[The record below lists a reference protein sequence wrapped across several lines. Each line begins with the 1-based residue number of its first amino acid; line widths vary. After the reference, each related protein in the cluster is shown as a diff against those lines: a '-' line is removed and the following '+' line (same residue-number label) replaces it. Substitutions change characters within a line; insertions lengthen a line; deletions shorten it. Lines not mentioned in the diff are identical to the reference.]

1 VNFFDIQG
9 GLLYPAITNQ
19 PTFWRLPMP
28 IVNLRLSHLGPLEDI
43 AFAFDEHVNVFVG
56 PNNCGKST
64 ALTAL
69 GNIVACL
76 FEVPSKLYR
85 QQPAEFV
92 IHFAGTHGAVREFRG
107 VLPIDLASTENLP
120 LWEDMLKTLG
130 YTVFVPALRQS
141 TGFRAPW
148 SAHAL
153 ASASA
158 TPGVPQSP
166 WDTPELPEEL
176 RRRRA
181 LLPTNP
187 VLIRDEVAIESLVE
201 LHSRG
206 YRWND
211 PALHGIIAQ
220 VATIASEITEGFPM
234 QFLRV
239 AEDQEGLV
247 PLFRTPD
254 GDVPFNVL
262 SQGTQSVMQWLTFVL
277 AGYAKYYGYP
287 TNLAAQP
294 GIVIIDEID
303 AHLHPAAQRCVI
315 PALQRHFPKLQI
327 FCSTHSPLMLAGLK
341 AHQMQL
347 FQRAADGKVSLSR
360 HATDIAG
367 WSVDEILQGLLGVE
381 HLTELEAERRLR
393 HLQARQPLEA
403 LSSAETDMAVCD
415 PPPHATAQT
424 PAEATMQSL
433 AEPHPVPA
441 ESPSPAPG
449 RAPQARPQRTTR
461 AKRSTSKSKAT
472 PTARRPSRA
481 K

>member
-1 VNFFDIQG
+1 
-9 GLLYPAITNQ
+9 
-19 PTFWRLPMP
+19 MP

-43 AFAFDEHVNVFVG
+43 EFVFDEQVNVFVG

-85 QQPAEFV
+85 QQPAEFT
-92 IHFAGTHGAVREFRG
+92 IQFSGTNGALREFHG
-107 VLPIDLASTENLP
+107 VLPIDAESPDTLT

-130 YTVFVPALRQS
+130 YSVFVPALRHS

-148 SAHAL
+148 SATAL
-153 ASASA
+153 AGVSPSRD
-158 TPGVPQSP
+158 TPGVRQSP
-166 WDTPELPEEL
+166 WEARELPEEL
-176 RRRRA
+176 HRRRA

-187 VLIRDEVAIESLVE
+187 VLVRDEVAIASLVE
-201 LHSRG
+201 LNSRA

-239 AEDQEGLV
+239 AEDQEGLF
-247 PLFRTPD
+247 PQFSTPD
-254 GDVPFNVL
+254 GDVPFHVL

-303 AHLHPAAQRCVI
+303 AHLHPAAQRRVI
-315 PALQRHFPKLQI
+315 PALQRHFPRLQI

-341 AHQMQL
+341 MSQMQL
-347 FQRAADGKVSLSR
+347 FQRDARGKVTLSR
-360 HATDIAG
+360 HATDIVG
-367 WSVDEILQGLLGVE
+367 WSVDEILHGLLGVE
-381 HLTELEAERRLR
+381 HPTALETERRLR
-393 HLQARQPLEA
+393 RLQELQRLE
-403 LSSAETDMAVCD
+403 T
-415 PPPHATAQT
+415 PPPDAL
-424 PAEATMQSL
+424 PQSL
-433 AEPHPVPA
+433 AAQPPAPA
-441 ESPSPAPG
+441 ESSPPA
-449 RAPQARPQRTTR
+449 AVRPPKVKSPRTR
-461 AKRSTSKSKAT
+461 PAKRSPGKTKAT
-472 PTARRPSRA
+472 PTARRPSRS
-481 K
+481 KS

>member
-1 VNFFDIQG
+1 
-9 GLLYPAITNQ
+9 
-19 PTFWRLPMP
+19 
-28 IVNLRLSHLGPLEDI
+28 
-43 AFAFDEHVNVFVG
+43 VNVFVG

-92 IHFAGTHGAVREFRG
+92 IQFSAPDGALREFRG
-107 VLPIDLASTENLP
+107 ALPITLESPESLA
-120 LWEDMLKTLG
+120 LWEDMLKILG
-130 YTVFVPALRQS
+130 YSVFVPALRQS

-148 SAHAL
+148 SATAL
-153 ASASA
+153 AGTSSSQPPRSA
-158 TPGVPQSP
+158 PGLEQSP
-166 WDTPELPEEL
+166 WDTPQLPEEL

-201 LHSRG
+201 LNSRA

-239 AEDQEGLV
+239 AEDQEGLF
-247 PLFRTPD
+247 PQFSTPD

-294 GIVIIDEID
+294 GVVIIDEID
-303 AHLHPAAQRCVI
+303 AHLHPAAQRRVI
-315 PALQRHFPKLQI
+315 PALQRHFPRLQI

-341 AHQMQL
+341 TPQMQL
-347 FQRAADGKVSLSR
+347 FQRNARGKVTLSR
-360 HATDIAG
+360 NETDIVG
-367 WSVDEILQGLLGVE
+367 WSVDEILHGLLGVE
-381 HLTELEAERRLR
+381 HPTALETERRLR
-393 HLQARQPLEA
+393 HLQELRRLE
-403 LSSAETDMAVCD
+403 T
-415 PPPHATAQT
+415 PPSVESDTASYDSLPQTAPQT
-424 PAEATMQSL
+424 PPDTTLQSHTEQPPAAVEAS
-433 AEPHPVPA
+433 PPA
-441 ESPSPAPG
+441 AVRTPKAK
-449 RAPQARPQRTTR
+449 PQRPTP
-461 AKRSTSKSKAT
+461 AKRSAGKTKTTS
-472 PTARRPSRA
+472 TARRPARS
-481 K
+481 KS

>member
-1 VNFFDIQG
+1 
-9 GLLYPAITNQ
+9 
-19 PTFWRLPMP
+19 MP

-43 AFAFDEHVNVFVG
+43 AFTFDEHVNVFVG

-69 GNIVACL
+69 GNILACL
-76 FEVPSKLYR
+76 VEIPSKLYR
-85 QQPAEFV
+85 QKPTEFV
-92 IHFAGTHGAVREFRG
+92 LHFVGTHGEVREFRG
-107 VLPIDLASTENLP
+107 VLPIDLASTERLTI
-120 LWEDMLKTLG
+120 WADMLQTLG

-148 SAHAL
+148 SVNAL
-153 ASASA
+153 AGASA
-158 TPGVPQSP
+158 PQHPRGAPGPGQSP
-166 WDTPELPEEL
+166 WETPEIPEEL

-201 LHSRG
+201 LNSRA

-239 AEDQEGLV
+239 AEDQEGLF
-247 PLFRTPD
+247 PQFSTPD

-294 GIVIIDEID
+294 GVVIIDEID
-303 AHLHPAAQRCVI
+303 AHLHPAAQRRVI

-341 AHQMQL
+341 TPQMQL
-347 FQRAADGKVSLSR
+347 FQRDAHGKVTLSR
-360 HATDIAG
+360 HETDIVG
-367 WSVDEILQGLLGVE
+367 WSVDEILHGLLGVE
-381 HLTELEAERRLR
+381 HLTALEAERRLR
-393 HLQARQPLEA
+393 HLQELRRLETPSAAETTTSDSLPHTASQTPPDTTLQHLAAQPLAPTEA
-403 LSSAETDMAVCD
+403 
-415 PPPHATAQT
+415 PPPAAVPT
-424 PAEATMQSL
+424 P
-433 AEPHPVPA
+433 PA
-441 ESPSPAPG
+441 K
-449 RAPQARPQRTTR
+449 PQRTAR
-461 AKRSTSKSKAT
+461 AKRSAGKTKAT
-472 PTARRPSRA
+472 STARRPSRS

>member
-1 VNFFDIQG
+1 
-9 GLLYPAITNQ
+9 
-19 PTFWRLPMP
+19 MP
-28 IVNLRLSHLGPLEDI
+28 IVNLQLSHLGPLEDI
-43 AFAFDEHVNVFVG
+43 AFAFDERVNVFVG

-64 ALTAL
+64 ALIAL

-76 FEVPSKLYR
+76 FEVPRKLYR
-85 QQPAEFV
+85 QTPAEFV
-92 IHFAGTHGAVREFRG
+92 MHFVGANGERREFRG
-107 VLPIDLASTENLP
+107 ALPIERESTAHLAI
-120 LWEDMLKTLG
+120 WEDMLRTLG
-130 YTVFVPALRQS
+130 YTVFVPALRHS

-148 SAHAL
+148 SGHAL
-153 ASASA
+153 AGTSRPQQPSSA
-158 TPGVPQSP
+158 PGLPHSSWETQ
-166 WDTPELPEEL
+166 ELPEEL
-176 RRRRA
+176 RRRQA
-181 LLPTNP
+181 LLPTDP
-187 VLIRDEVAIESLVE
+187 ALIRDEVAIESMVE
-201 LHSRG
+201 LNSRA

-247 PLFRTPD
+247 PQFSTPD

-303 AHLHPAAQRCVI
+303 AHLHPAAQRRVI
-315 PALQRHFPKLQI
+315 PALQRHFPRLQI

-341 AHQMQL
+341 TSQIQL
-347 FQRAADGKVSLSR
+347 FQRDARGKVTLSR
-360 HATDIAG
+360 HETDIVG

-381 HLTELEAERRLR
+381 HPTQLEIERRLK
-393 HLQARQPLEA
+393 HLQELQRPEA
-403 LSSAETDMAVCD
+403 PSPAETAACAPLPPTAPQTPRDAMPPNLVA
-415 PPPHATAQT
+415 PPPA
-424 PAEATMQSL
+424 
-433 AEPHPVPA
+433 PA
-441 ESPSPAPG
+441 ESPPAATG
-449 RAPQARPQRTTR
+449 RAPKAKPQRTTR
-461 AKRSTSKSKAT
+461 AKRSPGKTKTT
-472 PTARRPSRA
+472 PTARRPSRS